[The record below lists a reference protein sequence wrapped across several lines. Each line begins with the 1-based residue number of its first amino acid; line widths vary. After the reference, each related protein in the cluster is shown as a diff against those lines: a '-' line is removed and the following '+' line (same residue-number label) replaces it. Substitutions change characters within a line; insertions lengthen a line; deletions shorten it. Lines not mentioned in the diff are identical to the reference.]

1 MLISCRPGRALRVTE
16 GRWMDNEEL
25 ARPMD
30 VACLPRFVEEHQI
43 CHRISLRSSLLSCLQ
58 LPDCDSGVSFA
69 LLVVFPP
76 ATHSVRS
83 TLCGRGGFSFFGPR
97 SLFDEMLVVAT
108 GRGECGGFRGHG
120 GGQGP
125 LFRFWRLLQWS
136 RR

>member
-1 MLISCRPGRALRVTE
+1 
-16 GRWMDNEEL
+16 MDNEEL

-108 GRGECGGFRGHG
+108 GRGGAEGLEDMVEDKVR
-120 GGQGP
+120 P
-125 LFRFWRLLQWS
+125 RFWRLLQFS
-136 RR
+136 EVVNRR